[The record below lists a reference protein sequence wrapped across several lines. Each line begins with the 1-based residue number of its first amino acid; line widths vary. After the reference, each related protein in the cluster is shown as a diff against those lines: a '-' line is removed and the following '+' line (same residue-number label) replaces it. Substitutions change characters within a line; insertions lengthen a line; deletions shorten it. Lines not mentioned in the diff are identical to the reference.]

1 MTELIFY
8 LNETNTH
15 ESVFHAWNLKILKFF
30 RIQYSFLNM
39 FEFFNSLYLL
49 KLQSADIICRNTF

>member
-30 RIQYSFLNM
+30 RIQYSFLDM
-39 FEFFNSLYLL
+39 FE
-49 KLQSADIICRNTF
+49 LQLFVLAQVAKCIICRNTF